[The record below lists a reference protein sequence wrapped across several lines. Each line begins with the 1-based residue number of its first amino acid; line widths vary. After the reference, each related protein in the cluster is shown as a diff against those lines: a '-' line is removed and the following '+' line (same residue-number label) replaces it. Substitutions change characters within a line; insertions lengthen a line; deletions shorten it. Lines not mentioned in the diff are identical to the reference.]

1 MAHNPRTPNVW
12 RQFWLFCH
20 TSQGWVLSITIKIF
34 TKISSVISLKYF
46 FFPRVVEISV
56 FSSVLWLNLFN
67 CSIDYYI
74 CPWWKETNLYLLNLS
89 SDPYYDM
96 DFLCSHCISHKFSEM
111 VDLSVFI
118 HPCTFFPI
126 QDSVRGEKG
135 GGESRGKQHGG
146 KILSCLPS
154 LIKPTVYPWLYT
166 WCLDM
171 LSHVIWW

>member
-1 MAHNPRTPNVW
+1 M
-12 RQFWLFCH
+12 
-20 TSQGWVLSITIKIF
+20 
-34 TKISSVISLKYF
+34 
-46 FFPRVVEISV
+46 
-56 FSSVLWLNLFN
+56 
-67 CSIDYYI
+67 
-74 CPWWKETNLYLLNLS
+74 YLLSLFT
-89 SDPYYDM
+89 DPYYDM
-96 DFLCSHCISHKFSEM
+96 DIYVHVVSPIKFSEM

-166 WCLDM
+166 
-171 LSHVIWW
+171 